1 MSDIEDDMDPI
12 QAMHTHGA
20 MPDDGNDA
28 LFAVANL
35 GFGVEAHPEGM
46 EADVIEQV
54 NQPPEPQ
61 KKRRRSH
68 SLAHDAIKEEKLIYI
83 HIDLETGGE
92 AVGIIQMSAIA
103 HDYTTNSRF
112 GNSFNMYVK
121 PPPHVKAKHWS
132 SQAEAVTGLTHY
144 CDKIKNAQSIV
155 EVWKKFVEWCNNVV
169 PDDKVG
175 CLVAWNGK
183 GSDMKW
189 LWVVSEEL
197 HPTTCKMPT
206 QLKYFM
212 DPMSIIKKYSGCKL
226 HTKHSGISGMSLAS
240 VYCHVTG
247 EHTLDGAHDSLFDAQ
262 AQYKVVKDNR
272 FRDYT
277 DKAESLMDIEDVWR
291 ANHERVQAQKEE
303 ITRSVPIGWT
313 EGLVNNPKII
323 DPDKDYKSHAGG
335 GVYGPTSTAFAK
347 TAGVV
352 PRVATSLPL
361 KCTRAKTIHQKDQP
375 MRL

>member
-1 MSDIEDDMDPI
+1 MQQKLFRSRHISNLFSLFSNLFSIIIVSCQKNIVISLAPAIFPSFYQFVILKMSDIEDDIDPI

-20 MPDDGNDA
+20 MPDNGNDA

-46 EADVIEQV
+46 EADVIEQAD
-54 NQPPEPQ
+54 QPPEPP

-68 SLAHDAIKEEKLIYI
+68 SLAHDAIKEEKLIFI

-92 AVGIIQMSAIA
+92 AVGIIPMSAIA

-132 SQAEAVTGLTHY
+132 SQAEAVTGLPHY

-183 GSDMKW
+183 GSSDMKW
-189 LWVVSEEL
+189 IWVVSEEL

-206 QLKYFM
+206 
-212 DPMSIIKKYSGCKL
+212 
-226 HTKHSGISGMSLAS
+226 
-240 VYCHVTG
+240 
-247 EHTLDGAHDSLFDAQ
+247 
-262 AQYKVVKDNR
+262 
-272 FRDYT
+272 
-277 DKAESLMDIEDVWR
+277 
-291 ANHERVQAQKEE
+291 
-303 ITRSVPIGWT
+303 
-313 EGLVNNPKII
+313 
-323 DPDKDYKSHAGG
+323 
-335 GVYGPTSTAFAK
+335 
-347 TAGVV
+347 
-352 PRVATSLPL
+352 
-361 KCTRAKTIHQKDQP
+361 
-375 MRL
+375 